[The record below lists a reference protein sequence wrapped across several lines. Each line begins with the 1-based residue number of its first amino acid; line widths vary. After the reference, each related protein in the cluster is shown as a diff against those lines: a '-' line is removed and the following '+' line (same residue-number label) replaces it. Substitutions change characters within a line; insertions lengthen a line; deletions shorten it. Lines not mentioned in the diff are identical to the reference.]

1 MDKKRKPQILDEALA
16 QLEAAEEKIWN
27 QACIIKRQEA
37 KKQSLTMELIRV
49 NEEFRLQL
57 AHRFARHSEK
67 YYPNQPN
74 LFDELE
80 ENVIQRMT
88 RQKSMTNRSTRK
100 KQ

>member
-1 MDKKRKPQILDEALA
+1 
-16 QLEAAEEKIWN
+16 
-27 QACIIKRQEA
+27 
-37 KKQSLTMELIRV
+37 MELIRV
-49 NEEFRLQL
+49 NEELRLQL